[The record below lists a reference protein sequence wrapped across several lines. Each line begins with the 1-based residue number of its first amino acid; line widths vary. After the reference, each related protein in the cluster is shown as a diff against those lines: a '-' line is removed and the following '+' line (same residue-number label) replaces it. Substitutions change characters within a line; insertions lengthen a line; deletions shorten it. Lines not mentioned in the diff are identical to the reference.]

1 MLGNFR
7 LALRLLAKSPGFTA
21 VAILTLAVTIGVNSA
36 IFSLI
41 DGALLRPAV
50 PYKPKEV
57 VCIFTGS
64 RDAQRAFR
72 QFSYAEF
79 LALRG
84 TNAVFSDVAA
94 VNFNYV
100 SLGREMELQ
109 RSFAFMVSEN
119 YFRLMGAQ
127 PVVGRFFSEEEAR
140 PNANLRV
147 VVASHKLWQR
157 HGGRP
162 DFIGST
168 VMVNGRAHTVIG
180 VSPEGFSGVSA
191 LIAPDRFG
199 DMAH

>member
-7 LALRLLAKSPGFTA
+7 LALRLLAKSPGFSA
-21 VAILTLAVTIGVNSA
+21 VAIITLAVTIGVNAA

-50 PYKPKEV
+50 PFKPKEV

-64 RDAQRAFR
+64 RDAKRSFR

-79 LALRG
+79 LSLREANG
-84 TNAVFSDVAA
+84 VFSDVAA

-109 RSFAFMVSEN
+109 RSFAFMVSAN

-127 PVVGRFFSEEEAR
+127 PVAGRFFTANETR
-140 PNANLRV
+140 P
-147 VVASHKLWQR
+147 
-157 HGGRP
+157 
-162 DFIGST
+162 
-168 VMVNGRAHTVIG
+168 
-180 VSPEGFSGVSA
+180 
-191 LIAPDRFG
+191 
-199 DMAH
+199 